1 MPALIPHE
9 YVQEVVRRSDI
20 TDVVGQ
26 YVQLKRKGRLYA
38 GLCPF
43 HNEKTPSFY
52 VYPETQS
59 FYCFGCGAGGD
70 VITFVRKIA
79 NLSYVEAVKQLAGQ
93 AGMPLP
99 EEEDE
104 ESRLRGRLLEI
115 NRCAARYFFEQ
126 LNAPTPEAGAARG
139 YWRQKRGL
147 SDAAIR
153 RFGLGY
159 APEDFTG
166 LLHYLKRRGFS
177 EPELEASGL
186 IKRSAK
192 GNLYDIFRHRV
203 MVPIID
209 VRGNIIAFGG
219 RVLDDSK
226 PKYINSPETMIYKK
240 SRTLFALNI
249 AKKSATRRY
258 ILCEGYMDVISMHE
272 AGFDTAVCA
281 CGTALTAE
289 QVKLLTEYADE
300 VVLSYDSDEAG
311 QKATERSLGL
321 LKATNLRVKVL
332 SIPGAKDPDE
342 FIKKYGKDRFEA
354 LLDGTANPTEFELAK
369 LRRQFG
375 LKSGDGRMEYINR
388 AVAILAA
395 NPNAVAQ
402 DVYAGR
408 LAEETN
414 VSKTAILNQL
424 RTAQHTA
431 GRKAYRKQQREL
443 AGQGIAASIR
453 VPYDKGG
460 DGALGAASAGRQ
472 LVAAML
478 KNPDTIPYIRRQLTP
493 DDLVLPEMQQAAKA
507 IWQLADAGQ
516 PINLTGIGPLVD
528 EGVLPQLS
536 MVLAQNADLNPTR
549 QDIDL
554 YLERIR
560 QARPKSAAAGKTSDD
575 EFRRLF
581 AAIREE
587 KTASGPPE
595 RPE

>member
-1 MPALIPHE
+1 MIPHE
-9 YVQEVVRRSDI
+9 YVQEVVRRNDI
-20 TDVVGQ
+20 TEVVGQ
-26 YVQLKRKGRLYA
+26 YVQLRRRGRLYS

-59 FYCFGCGAGGD
+59 YYCFGCGAGGD
-70 VITFVRKIA
+70 VINFVRKIS

-93 AGMPLP
+93 VGMPLP
-99 EEEDE
+99 EEEDQ
-104 ESRLRGRLLEI
+104 ESKLRSRLLEI
-115 NRCAARYFFEQ
+115 NRCAARYFFDQ
-126 LNAPTPEAGAARG
+126 LNAPTPEANAARG

-166 LLHYLKRRGFS
+166 LLHYLRRRGFS

-186 IKRSAK
+186 VKRSAK

-219 RVLDDSK
+219 RVMDDSK
-226 PKYINSPETMIYKK
+226 PKYINSPETLIYKK
-240 SRTLFALNI
+240 SRTLFALNV
-249 AKKSATRRY
+249 AKKSASRRY

-281 CGTALTAE
+281 CGTALTSE

-321 LKATNLRVKVL
+321 FSDTTLRVKVL

-342 FIKKYGKDRFEA
+342 SIKKYGRDRFES

-369 LRRQFG
+369 VRRQFD
-375 LKSGDGRMEYINR
+375 LKSDDGRVEYTNR
-388 AVAILAA
+388 AIEILA
-395 NPNAVAQ
+395 NTPNSIAR

-408 LAEETN
+408 IAEETG
-414 VSKTAILNQL
+414 VPKSIILNQL
-424 RTAQHTA
+424 RSSVQAA
-431 GRKAYRKQQREL
+431 GRRARRKEQRQL

-460 DGALGAASAGRQ
+460 DAALGAASAGRQ

-478 KNPDTIPYIRRQLTP
+478 KNPDTIPYIRQNLTP
-493 DDLVLPEMQQAAKA
+493 EDLILPEMQQAARA
-507 IWQLADAGQ
+507 IWQLADTGQ
-516 PINLTGIGPLVD
+516 PINLTSIGPLVE
-528 EGVLPQLS
+528 EGVLPQIS
-536 MVLAQNADLNPTR
+536 MVLAQNTDLNPTR
-549 QDIDL
+549 QDIDM

-560 QARPKSAAAGKTSDD
+560 QSRPRSAQAGKTNDE
-575 EFRRLF
+575 EFRKLF
-581 AAIREE
+581 DDIRQKKTSAAE
-587 KTASGPPE
+587 KPE
-595 RPE
+595 